1 MQGKKQDVTIQ
12 AILDQV
18 KTYYPD
24 QESLDLINRAFL
36 YAQEKHKDQ
45 YRKSGE
51 PYIIHLLNV
60 AYILSDLK
68 LGPKA
73 IAAGLLHDVIE
84 DCGVTHDEMVKRN
97 SMRRLQ
103 P

>member
-68 LGPKA
+68 SL
-73 IAAGLLHDVIE
+73 I
-84 DCGVTHDEMVKRN
+84 
-97 SMRRLQ
+97 
-103 P
+103 